1 LPNKTT
7 FRLFCSQEK
16 LHKKNGGAVST
27 VRQPFTQ
34 YRVKGFYM
42 EYVYLIIAL
51 AVCISVHE
59 AAHAWTAYK
68 LGDPTAKMAGRVS
81 LNPMRHL
88 DFVGTIMI
96 FIAHFGWGK
105 PVPFNYYNLKHPRR
119 DSALIA
125 IAGPASNL
133 LTAFLIAILI
143 KYVSMPL
150 FAFEIVRAI
159 YSLSLVLFLFNLI
172 PVAPLDGSK
181 LLGLVIPHSMEN
193 WYQKFLSQ
201 GPMYIILLIVFDRLL
216 ASTTGFSFFSTY
228 LQWGYEMVTIG
239 LMLAT

>member
-1 LPNKTT
+1 M
-7 FRLFCSQEK
+7 
-16 LHKKNGGAVST
+16 
-27 VRQPFTQ
+27 Q
-34 YRVKGFYM
+34 YI
-42 EYVYLIIAL
+42 YLLIAL

-59 AAHAWTAYK
+59 CAHAWVAYK
-68 LGDPTAKMAGRVS
+68 LGDPTAKIAGRVS
-81 LNPMRHL
+81 LNPIRHL
-88 DFVGTIMI
+88 DLLGTMMI

-125 IAGPASNL
+125 IAGPISNL
-133 LTAFLIAILI
+133 ITAFIIAILI

-159 YSLSLVLFLFNLI
+159 YSLSIILFLFNLI
-172 PVAPLDGSK
+172 PIAPLDGSK
-181 LLGLVIPHSMEN
+181 LIGLIVPHSMEN

-201 GPMYIILLIVFDRLL
+201 GPMFIILLIVFDRLIDGV
-216 ASTTGFSFFSTY
+216 TGFSILGSY
-228 LQWGYEMVTIG
+228 LQWGYEITTIG